1 MFFSYICKVN
11 FALMDK
17 QIIKKLIIEKQKA
30 IPEFFIIRREIQFDT
45 HANYVLV
52 GLRRAGKSFMMYQD
66 AQNMMKS
73 PGLTQENILYIN
85 FEDERL
91 SDISS
96 DSLGEILDAYFEL
109 YPEKKPLIYLD
120 EIQVVYGW
128 EKFARRLADSK
139 YRVMITGSNAKMLSS
154 EIATTLGGRYIPK
167 EVFPFSFREY
177 LEYKGIE
184 LDRNWI
190 YDQGACSQISNTF
203 DHYFTNGGLAE
214 SFNLEDKREYLNS
227 LCQKILLG
235 DIVERNKVRNARAFR
250 LLTRKLADSVMQPS
264 SLSRLKHII
273 DSSGDSISLP
283 ILKDYLEYLEAS
295 YLFFSIPNMSSSISE
310 QSTIRKRY
318 IVDNGLLNL
327 FLFSGE
333 TKLLENIVACKL
345 IRKYRNT
352 PEETQVYYYNKNVE
366 IDFCIPSAKMAIQVS
381 YSLGDDAT
389 YRRET
394 GALEKFLNVYPDFT
408 GGSHKT
414 HAKYCA
420 QYGCMIHGKI
430 ALFECNCYL
439 CNSIA

>member
-1 MFFSYICKVN
+1 
-11 FALMDK
+11 
-17 QIIKKLIIEKQKA
+17 
-30 IPEFFIIRREIQFDT
+30 
-45 HANYVLV
+45 
-52 GLRRAGKSFMMYQD
+52 MMYQD

-214 SFNLEDKREYLNS
+214 SFNLEDKRVYLNS

-283 ILKDYLEYLEAS
+283 ILKDYLEYLEES

-352 PEETQVYYYNKNVE
+352 PEETLVYYYYNKNVE

-381 YSLGDDAT
+381 YGLGDDAT

-408 GGSHKT
+408 AIVITRDNEQTIDINGHHINVMPIWKW
-414 HAKYCA
+414 
-420 QYGCMIHGKI
+420 
-430 ALFECNCYL
+430 L
-439 CNSIA
+439 CLE

>member
-1 MFFSYICKVN
+1 
-11 FALMDK
+11 
-17 QIIKKLIIEKQKA
+17 
-30 IPEFFIIRREIQFDT
+30 
-45 HANYVLV
+45 
-52 GLRRAGKSFMMYQD
+52 MMYQD

-283 ILKDYLEYLEAS
+283 ILKDYLEYLEES

-352 PEETQVYYYNKNVE
+352 PEETLVYYYNKNVE

>member
-1 MFFSYICKVN
+1 
-11 FALMDK
+11 
-17 QIIKKLIIEKQKA
+17 
-30 IPEFFIIRREIQFDT
+30 
-45 HANYVLV
+45 
-52 GLRRAGKSFMMYQD
+52 
-66 AQNMMKS
+66 MMKS

-250 LLTRKLADSVMQPS
+250 LLTRKLADCVMQPS

-283 ILKDYLEYLEAS
+283 ILKDYLEYLEES

-310 QSTIRKRY
+310 QSTIRIRY
-318 IVDNGLLNL
+318 IVNNGLLNL

-381 YSLGDDAT
+381 YGLGDDAA

-414 HAKYCA
+414 HAKCCA

>member
-1 MFFSYICKVN
+1 
-11 FALMDK
+11 MDK

-283 ILKDYLEYLEAS
+283 ILKDYLEYLEES

-352 PEETQVYYYNKNVE
+352 PEGTQVYYYNKNVE

-408 GGSHKT
+408 AIVITRDNEQTIDINGHHINVMPIWKW
-414 HAKYCA
+414 
-420 QYGCMIHGKI
+420 
-430 ALFECNCYL
+430 L
-439 CNSIA
+439 CLE

>member
-1 MFFSYICKVN
+1 
-11 FALMDK
+11 
-17 QIIKKLIIEKQKA
+17 
-30 IPEFFIIRREIQFDT
+30 
-45 HANYVLV
+45 
-52 GLRRAGKSFMMYQD
+52 MYQD

-283 ILKDYLEYLEAS
+283 ILKDYLEYLEES

-352 PEETQVYYYNKNVE
+352 PEETLVYYYNKNVE

>member
-1 MFFSYICKVN
+1 
-11 FALMDK
+11 MDK
-17 QIIKKLIIEKQKA
+17 QIIKTIIIEKQVA
-30 IPEFFIIRREIQFDT
+30 IPSYELT
-45 HANYVLV
+45 HRKIKFGDKANYVLV
-52 GLRRAGKSFMMYQD
+52 GLRRAGKSYLLYQD
-66 AQNMMKS
+66 IQ
-73 PGLTQENILYIN
+73 TQINEGNATVENILYIN

-91 SDISS
+91 SYMKAEE
-96 DSLGEILDAYFEL
+96 LGTILDSYMEL
-109 YPEKKPLIYLD
+109 YPGLQPLIYLD
-120 EIQVVYGW
+120 EIQNIDGW

-283 ILKDYLEYLEAS
+283 ILKDYLEYLEES
-295 YLFFSIPNMSSSISE
+295 YLFFSISNMSSSISE

-408 GGSHKT
+408 AIVITRDNEQTIDINGHHINVMPIWKW
-414 HAKYCA
+414 
-420 QYGCMIHGKI
+420 
-430 ALFECNCYL
+430 L
-439 CNSIA
+439 CLG

>member
-1 MFFSYICKVN
+1 
-11 FALMDK
+11 
-17 QIIKKLIIEKQKA
+17 
-30 IPEFFIIRREIQFDT
+30 
-45 HANYVLV
+45 
-52 GLRRAGKSFMMYQD
+52 MMYQD

-73 PGLTQENILYIN
+73 PGLTQENMLYIN

-250 LLTRKLADSVMQPS
+250 LLTRKLADCVMQPS

-283 ILKDYLEYLEAS
+283 ILKDYLEYLEES

-310 QSTIRKRY
+310 QSTIRIRY
-318 IVDNGLLNL
+318 IVNNGLLNL

-381 YSLGDDAT
+381 YGLGDDAA

-414 HAKYCA
+414 HAKCCA

>member
-1 MFFSYICKVN
+1 
-11 FALMDK
+11 
-17 QIIKKLIIEKQKA
+17 
-30 IPEFFIIRREIQFDT
+30 
-45 HANYVLV
+45 
-52 GLRRAGKSFMMYQD
+52 MMYQD

-283 ILKDYLEYLEAS
+283 ILKDYLEYLEES

-381 YSLGDDAT
+381 YGLGDDAA

-414 HAKYCA
+414 HAKCCA

>member
-1 MFFSYICKVN
+1 
-11 FALMDK
+11 
-17 QIIKKLIIEKQKA
+17 
-30 IPEFFIIRREIQFDT
+30 
-45 HANYVLV
+45 
-52 GLRRAGKSFMMYQD
+52 MMYQD

-73 PGLTQENILYIN
+73 PGLTQENMLYIN

-139 YRVMITGSNAKMLSS
+139 YRVMITGSNAKVLSS

-250 LLTRKLADSVMQPS
+250 LLTRKLADCVMQPS

-283 ILKDYLEYLEAS
+283 ILKDYLEYLEES

-310 QSTIRKRY
+310 QSTIRIRY
-318 IVDNGLLNL
+318 IVNNGLLNL

-381 YSLGDDAT
+381 YGLGDDAA

-414 HAKYCA
+414 HTKCCA
-420 QYGCMIHGKI
+420 QYECMIHGII